1 MKRMTEQDE
10 FGNAGII
17 GVENAELQQNLSFD
31 DFNRVTAALNRL
43 AAYENTDIEPQDMVM
58 EMDYGDKK
66 VRLRRCP
73 FCGSAPLI
81 HGYRNRMRQ
90 WYRIRCSNEKEI
102 CRMIPE
108 TSASRTLEEAA
119 ADWNMMPKEETA

>member
-1 MKRMTEQDE
+1 MQIEYS
-10 FGNAGII
+10 
-17 GVENAELQQNLSFD
+17 GV
-31 DFNRVTAALNRL
+31 
-43 AAYENTDIEPQDMVM
+43 
-58 EMDYGDKK
+58 K
-66 VRLRRCP
+66 VDLDTCP

-90 WYRIRCSNEKEI
+90 WYRIRCSNEKEV

-119 ADWNMMPKEETA
+119 ADWNMRPKTKEDTK